1 MGELTAV
8 LSQPTATPP
17 IAEPPDSML
26 VIDEIVLTLSYQL
39 VFSVTIMKKLT
50 AIIILGLALTGCG
63 PRLAYQH
70 LDWLIPWYVS
80 DYITLDS
87 DQKNLLEERLAMLL
101 DWHCRTQL
109 PVYATTLR
117 AMGRDLANRADPVS
131 EAMLDAYNQ
140 KIMLLW
146 KALLQQ
152 IGPDITAILA
162 TASDVQ
168 IKELFDNLAKQNQ
181 KFRKKFVDLTPDEAD
196 RRRQGRMIK
205 RLKYW
210 ISDLTPDQRQAVAEW
225 SVQLAPIAEQWI
237 QNREVIQA
245 KARSLLD
252 RRFDHPQF
260 RSDLQA
266 LIIHPEKMR
275 SVDYQRKL
283 DINTRMTISLIVRLE
298 QMLTKDQRSRLLARI
313 ESLAADFDTLSCD
326 PTTLPK
332 PAIN

>member
-1 MGELTAV
+1 
-8 LSQPTATPP
+8 
-17 IAEPPDSML
+17 
-26 VIDEIVLTLSYQL
+26 
-39 VFSVTIMKKLT
+39 MKKIT
-50 AIIILGLALTGCG
+50 AIILIAVALTGCG

-109 PVYATTLR
+109 PVYAVTLR
-117 AMGRDLANRADPVS
+117 ELGRDLANGADPVS
-131 EAMLDAYNQ
+131 EAALQAYNR
-140 KIMLLW
+140 KIILLW
-146 KALLQQ
+146 NELLAQ

-168 IKELFDNLAKQNQ
+168 IKELFDNLARQNQ
-181 KFRKKFVDLTPDEAD
+181 KFRKKFVDLLADEAD
-196 RRRQGRMIK
+196 RRRQDRMIK

-210 ISDLTPDQRQAVAEW
+210 ISDLNPDQIQAVAEW
-225 SVQLAPIAEQWI
+225 SLQLTPIAEQWI

-252 RRFDHPQF
+252 RRFDNPEF
-260 RSDLQA
+260 RSNLQA

-275 SVDYQRKL
+275 SADYQRKL
-283 DINTRMTISLIVRLE
+283 DINTGITISLIVRLE
-298 QMLTKDQRSRLLARI
+298 QMLTKDQRSHLLARI

-332 PAIN
+332 PPVN